1 MWLRRCRGYA
11 GRHVDDGETSFDRRY
26 GLLVDPTFVDTILR
40 RDDEFAGT
48 YLADGPF
55 NFRGKDV
62 SIAPALHV
70 AALSGHVQVPIVK
83 DNDVFVVVAI
93 HHFPFI
99 NLTKAPGFSSR
110 ARRDLP
116 QPLGANNPLVLKLAI
131 NVRDAS
137 LACRVNSVDAAE
149 LVEINV
155 RVLFAKSV
163 HVAEFRETYDVSP
176 TLSLVVSL
184 LGRRL
189 RRNAALM
196 HIAAILSA
204 VVEILLSIAFRRAPR
219 YLTVYFL
226 TDVKDRALAK

>member
-1 MWLRRCRGYA
+1 MGWSLHISSSDDTSSSPQNVCLARAHRPNGFAVFFFYFRRWGWLRHGCVWLRRCRGYA

-116 QPLGANNPLVLKLAI
+116 QPLGPTI
-131 NVRDAS
+131 HWCS
-137 LACRVNSVDAAE
+137 S
-149 LVEINV
+149 
-155 RVLFAKSV
+155 
-163 HVAEFRETYDVSP
+163 SP
-176 TLSLVVSL
+176 SMSATL
-184 LGRRL
+184 RL
-189 RRNAALM
+189 RAA
-196 HIAAILSA
+196 
-204 VVEILLSIAFRRAPR
+204 
-219 YLTVYFL
+219 
-226 TDVKDRALAK
+226 